1 MFSPRRV
8 PSPPFKARYG
18 RAHHPCPPPFTR
30 SKVNL
35 NALGGENISAAYSA
49 FQARRL
55 ARQPSFLASLSIP
68 LPAPLKRHFQIR
80 LSFQLRSALH
90 LPSFR
95 PLRMA
100 QPLQLTK
107 RKNIRIVPR
116 PVNLLLRKS
125 IRSHPGICKPQHTIL
140 WGLPKP
146 GNANW
151 ALAAA
156 GWPPLHSST
165 PPVFTASLLHSK
177 SRIIQHRAP
186 SHTGTLDRSNTC
198 LRSLTSRMGRPPPP
212 FRTTSP
218 CPPAFYPCKRAQRNR
233 HHIQSRNNLD
243 CKLSM
248 WLNPFARPDASPAV
262 PAYVSAGRPH
272 LSICKQSP

>member
-1 MFSPRRV
+1 
-8 PSPPFKARYG
+8 
-18 RAHHPCPPPFTR
+18 
-30 SKVNL
+30 
-35 NALGGENISAAYSA
+35 
-49 FQARRL
+49 
-55 ARQPSFLASLSIP
+55 
-68 LPAPLKRHFQIR
+68 
-80 LSFQLRSALH
+80 
-90 LPSFR
+90 
-95 PLRMA
+95 
-100 QPLQLTK
+100 
-107 RKNIRIVPR
+107 
-116 PVNLLLRKS
+116 LLLRKS

-156 GWPPLHSST
+156 GCPPLHSST

-177 SRIIQHRAP
+177 SRITQHRAP

-198 LRSLTSRMGRPPPP
+198 LRSHTSRMGRPPPP

-218 CPPAFYPCKRAQRNR
+218 CPPAFDTFKRAQRTR
-233 HHIQSRNNLD
+233 CHIQSRNDLD

-262 PAYVSAGRPH
+262 PAYVAPANLTCPIANSLH
-272 LSICKQSP
+272 NSPTRLPPILYKSCQNNNVQQFLIKFSHIIQEETK